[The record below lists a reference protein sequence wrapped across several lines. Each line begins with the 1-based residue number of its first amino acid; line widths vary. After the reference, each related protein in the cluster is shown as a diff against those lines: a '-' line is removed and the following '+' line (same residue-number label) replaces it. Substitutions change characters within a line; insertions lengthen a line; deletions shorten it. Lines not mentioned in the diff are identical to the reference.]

1 MIDLQFAGTTYF
13 YIVIII
19 KINYPSP
26 VWQKVEI
33 AGNPFQHSQ
42 RSDGSE
48 LADPLSYRRADG
60 TILRLPNYAPD
71 AGFIEIVQ
79 RAGFQIRAKPL
90 FPLVQPTDTQS
101 IAFPRF
107 LLQIRAHGATC
118 HIRRYVANE
127 TSLSA
132 AVDQAQRWIDA
143 ERQRERFDCLFSP
156 ALFLWIGLLLF
167 FSWFLSPIVGWIS
180 LAPPIIGLPF
190 ALYLAPS
197 RRRKHIT
204 ASLAG
209 FDWDRND
216 FCRGWLVTGDTGSGK
231 TFAIN
236 ILLHSV
242 FQNES
247 DWGGL
252 CCDEKG
258 IYYETLLR
266 MAERY
271 GRREDLLLLQ
281 TRPDGASEDW
291 IPPARFNLLSDETI
305 PWSTYAT
312 VIVDTASALASGTED
327 KGFFKTQAHAN
338 IGRGIQ
344 FFRLLGLVPTMHHL
358 LEMLQYQ
365 PVLRAMLQQLEPLK
379 NAGNSDARECYDHFL
394 NGYLHQPAEQL
405 GGVISTI
412 YNYLNYFT
420 NSDISEVFGAEENS
434 FDFSALDEGAILCIS
449 LPQKYQTER
458 RYITTIL
465 KLLFYTH
472 ALRRFDPRPSGSR
485 KLEDDNL
492 LICWQDEAQ
501 RFITESDGNVD
512 VIRQAQATTVLAAQ
526 SKLSFLPALGSK
538 EKAEVTILNLRNRII
553 FKAADRGCAESSAD
567 FIGKR
572 MIWKRSYTRGRGN
585 YSTTRTREEEY
596 RVKPFEL
603 MSLPK
608 FTAIVKHCEKGF
620 RKKRIHPIDAEGRTP
635 SWYPFWRRWF

>member
-1 MIDLQFAGTTYF
+1 MWENAETVAI
-13 YIVIII
+13 
-19 KINYPSP
+19 P
-26 VWQKVEI
+26 V
-33 AGNPFQHSQ
+33 QHSE
-42 RSDGSE
+42 RSDGSK
-48 LADPLSYRRADG
+48 LPDPLSYRRPNG
-60 TILRLPNYAPD
+60 TILRLPDHLPGSAFVEVD
-71 AGFIEIVQ
+71 
-79 RAGFQIRAKPL
+79 RWSGFQIRAKPL
-90 FPLVQPTDTQS
+90 FPLVHPTDTRASAQ
-101 IAFPRF
+101 PRF
-107 LLQIRAHGATC
+107 LLQIRSNGIPC
-118 HIRRYVANE
+118 YVRRYVASDV
-127 TSLSA
+127 SLSA
-132 AVDQAQRWIDA
+132 AVDRARRWIDS
-143 ERQRERFDCLFSP
+143 ERQKEGFDFLFSP
-156 ALFLWIGLLLF
+156 TGSFLVGLLLI
-167 FSWFLSPIVGWIS
+167 FSWFLY
-180 LAPPIIGLPF
+180 PIIGWASVMPILVSLPIAF
-190 ALYLAPS
+190 HYAPGRS
-197 RRRKHIT
+197 RAHIS

-216 FCRGWLVTGDTGSGK
+216 FCRGWLVTGDTGAGK

-236 ILLHSV
+236 ALLHSV
-242 FQNES
+242 FQNEP

-258 IYYETLLR
+258 IYHETLVR
-266 MAERY
+266 MANRY
-271 GRREDLLLLQ
+271 GREQDLLLLQ
-281 TRPDGASEDW
+281 TRPDHAPEDW
-291 IPPARFNLLSDETI
+291 APSARFNLLSDETI

-312 VIVDTASALASGTED
+312 VIVDTASSLASGTED

-379 NAGNSDARECYDHFL
+379 NEGNPDARECYDHFL
-394 NGYLHQPAEQL
+394 NGFLLQPAEQL

-420 NSDISEVFGAEENS
+420 NPEISEVFGAEENS
-434 FDFSALDEGAILCIS
+434 FDFAALDDGAIICVS

-472 ALRRFDPRPSGSR
+472 ALRRFDPRPPEKR

-512 VIRQAQATTVLAAQ
+512 VIRQAQTTTVLAAQ

-538 EKAEVTILNLRNRII
+538 EKAEVTILNLRNRIV
-553 FKAADRGCAESSAD
+553 FKAADRACAESSAD

-585 YSTTRTREEEY
+585 HSTTRTREEEY
-596 RVKPFEL
+596 LIKPFEL

-608 FTAIVKHCEKGF
+608 FTAIVKHCEKGY
-620 RKKRIHPIDAEGRTP
+620 RRSRIHPVDADGKTP
-635 SWYPFWRRWF
+635 RWYPVWRKWFWF

>member
-1 MIDLQFAGTTYF
+1 MSENAETAG
-13 YIVIII
+13 
-19 KINYPSP
+19 SH
-26 VWQKVEI
+26 
-33 AGNPFQHSQ
+33 FQHSKPF
-42 RSDGSE
+42 DGSE
-48 LADPLSYRRADG
+48 LPDSLSYRQPDG
-60 TILRLPNYAPD
+60 TLLRLPNYSPGTA
-71 AGFIEIVQ
+71 FVEVNQ
-79 RAGFQIRAKPL
+79 WSGFQVRAKPL
-90 FPLVQPTDTQS
+90 FPLIRTADARTIS
-101 IAFPRF
+101 LPRF
-107 LLQIRAHGATC
+107 LLQIRSDDTPRYV
-118 HIRRYVANE
+118 RRYVASE

-132 AVDQAQRWIDA
+132 AIDRARHWIDA
-143 ERQRERFDCLFSP
+143 ERQKERFDFLFSP
-156 ALFLWIGLLLF
+156 AVLLVMGILLI
-167 FSWFLSPIVGWIS
+167 FSWFLQPIVGWVSIAPILVSLPVGFYFAPGRSRTRIS
-180 LAPPIIGLPF
+180 
-190 ALYLAPS
+190 
-197 RRRKHIT
+197 

-209 FDWDRND
+209 FHWNRND
-216 FCRGWLVTGDTGSGK
+216 FCRGWLVTGDTGAGK

-236 ILLHSV
+236 ALLHSV
-242 FQNES
+242 FQNEP

-258 IYYETLLR
+258 IYYESLLT
-266 MAERY
+266 MANRY
-271 GRREDLLLLQ
+271 GREPDLLLLQ
-281 TRPDGASEDW
+281 TRPDHASEDW
-291 IPPARFNLLSDETI
+291 TPAARFNLLSDETI

-312 VIVDTASALASGTED
+312 VIVDTASSLASGSED

-379 NAGNSDARECYDHFL
+379 NEGNPDARECYDHFL
-394 NGYLHQPAEQL
+394 NGFLHQPAEQL

-420 NSDISEVFGAEENS
+420 NPEISEVFGAEENS
-434 FDFSALDEGAILCIS
+434 FEFAALDEGAIICIS

-472 ALRRFDPRPSGSR
+472 ALRRFDPRPAGSR

-492 LICWQDEAQ
+492 LVCWQDEAQ

-512 VIRQAQATTVLAAQ
+512 VIRQAQATAVLAAQ

-553 FKAADRGCAESSAD
+553 FKAADRACAESSAD

-585 YSTTRTREEEY
+585 HSTTRTREEEY
-596 RVKPFEL
+596 LIKPFEL

-608 FTAIVKHCEKGF
+608 FMAVVKHCEKGF
-620 RKKRIHPIDAEGRTP
+620 RKRRIHPIDADGKTP

>member
-1 MIDLQFAGTTYF
+1 M
-13 YIVIII
+13 
-19 KINYPSP
+19 
-26 VWQKVEI
+26 WQNTQTV
-33 AGNPFQHSQ
+33 GGPFEHSK
-42 RSDGSE
+42 RSENLE
-48 LADPLSYRRADG
+48 LTDSLSYRRLDG
-60 TILRLPNYAPD
+60 TILRLPNYSPGGA
-71 AGFIEIVQ
+71 FIEIDQ
-79 RAGFQIRAKPL
+79 WSGFQIRAKPL
-90 FPLVQPTDTQS
+90 FPLVQQADAGTLTL
-101 IAFPRF
+101 PRF
-107 LLQIRAHGATC
+107 LVQIRSGGALC
-118 HIRRYVANE
+118 YVRRYVATE
-127 TSLSA
+127 VSLPEA
-132 AVDQAQRWIDA
+132 TDRARCWVRA
-143 ERQRERFDCLFSP
+143 ERQKERFDFLFSP
-156 ALFLWIGLLLF
+156 IALLLIGLLLLS
-167 FSWFLSPIVGWIS
+167 SWFLYPIVGWIALLPILIS
-180 LAPPIIGLPF
+180 LPSAF
-190 ALYLAPS
+190 YLAPS
-197 RRRKHIT
+197 GRRTHIA

-216 FCRGWLVTGDTGSGK
+216 FCRGWLLTGDTGAGK

-236 ILLHSV
+236 ALLHSV
-242 FQNES
+242 FQNEP

-258 IYYETLLR
+258 VYHETLVR
-266 MAERY
+266 MASRY
-271 GRREDLLLLQ
+271 GREQDLLLLQ
-281 TRPDGASEDW
+281 TRPDHASEDW
-291 IPPARFNLLSDETI
+291 VPPAQFNLLSDETI

-312 VIVDTASALASGTED
+312 VIVDTASSLASGTED
-327 KGFFKTQAHAN
+327 KGFFRTQAHAN

-379 NAGNSDARECYDHFL
+379 NEGNSDARECYDHFS
-394 NGYLHQPAEQL
+394 NGFLHQPPEQL

-420 NSDISEVFGAEENS
+420 NPEISEVFGAEENS
-434 FDFSALDEGAILCIS
+434 FDFAALDEGAIICIS

-472 ALRRFDPRPSGSR
+472 ALRRFDPRPPGSR

-512 VIRQAQATTVLAAQ
+512 VIRQAQTTTVLAAQ

-585 YSTTRTREEEY
+585 HSTTRTREEEY

-608 FTAIVKHCEKGF
+608 FTAIVKHCEKGY
-620 RKKRIHPIDAEGRTP
+620 RRRRIHPIDADGKTP
-635 SWYPFWRRWF
+635 SWYPLWRRWF

>member
-1 MIDLQFAGTTYF
+1 M
-13 YIVIII
+13 
-19 KINYPSP
+19 
-26 VWQKVEI
+26 WQSVET
-33 AGNPFQHSQ
+33 ADDRPLQHSE
-42 RSDGSE
+42 RSGGSE
-48 LADPLSYRRADG
+48 PADPLSYRRLDG
-60 TILRLPNYAPD
+60 TILRLPNYSPAI
-71 AGFIEIVQ
+71 AFIEID
-79 RAGFQIRAKPL
+79 RWLGFQIRAKPL
-90 FPLVQPTDTQS
+90 FPLVQYADSQTL
-101 IAFPRF
+101 AFPRF
-107 LLQIRAHGATC
+107 LLQIRCYGALC
-118 HIRRYVANE
+118 YVRRYVASE
-127 TSLSA
+127 TSLTEA
-132 AVDQAQRWIDA
+132 ADRARRWIDV
-143 ERQRERFDCLFSP
+143 ERQRERFD
-156 ALFLWIGLLLF
+156 FL
-167 FSWFLSPIVGWIS
+167 LSPIVLLLVGLLLISSWFLYPIIGWIS
-180 LAPPIIGLPF
+180 LAPILISLPAAFYF
-190 ALYLAPS
+190 APGRCPTNIS
-197 RRRKHIT
+197 

-209 FDWDRND
+209 FQWDRND
-216 FCRGWLVTGDTGSGK
+216 FCRGWLVTGDTGAGK

-236 ILLHSV
+236 ALLHSV
-242 FQNES
+242 FQNEP

-258 IYYETLLR
+258 IYHETLVR
-266 MAERY
+266 MANRY
-271 GRREDLLLLQ
+271 GREQDLLLLQ
-281 TRPDGASEDW
+281 TRPDHASEDW
-291 IPPARFNLLSDETI
+291 TPPARFNLLSDETI

-312 VIVDTASALASGTED
+312 VIVDTASSLASGTED

-365 PVLRAMLQQLEPLK
+365 PVLRAMLQQLEPLR
-379 NAGNSDARECYDHFL
+379 NAGNPDARECYDHFL
-394 NGYLHQPAEQL
+394 NGFLHQPAEQL

-420 NSDISEVFGAEENS
+420 NPEISEVFGTEENS
-434 FDFSALDEGAILCIS
+434 FDFAALDEGAIICIS
-449 LPQKYQTER
+449 LPQKFQTER

-472 ALRRFDPRPSGSR
+472 ALRRFDPRPPENR

-501 RFITESDGNVD
+501 RFVTESDSNVD
-512 VIRQAQATTVLAAQ
+512 VIRQAQTTTVLAAQ

-553 FKAADRGCAESSAD
+553 FKAADRACAETSAD

-596 RVKPFEL
+596 LIKPFEL

-608 FTAIVKHCEKGF
+608 FTAIVKHCEKGY
-620 RKKRIHPIDAEGRTP
+620 RKRRIHPIDADGKTP